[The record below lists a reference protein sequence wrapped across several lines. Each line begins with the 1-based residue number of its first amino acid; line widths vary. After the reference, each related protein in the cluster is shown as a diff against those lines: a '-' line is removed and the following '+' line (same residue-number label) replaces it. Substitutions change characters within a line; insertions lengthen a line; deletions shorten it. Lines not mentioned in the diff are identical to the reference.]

1 MRGKAGFFSRNPQF
15 SPANLTDL
23 AAWWDASD
31 GSTLFD
37 ATSGGSLVV
46 ADGGVKRWEDKSGN
60 GRHATQS
67 TDANRPTR
75 KTAIKNGLD
84 VLRFD
89 GSGSRL
95 SVASSTSTFKF
106 MHSQN
111 SSVFVVGKPG
121 TSANPDARYAFIDNN
136 NRDFGVGVSF
146 NYDDRSLA
154 ARNDQPDF
162 RISASSSVGASENQ
176 DAVSADKFPA
186 NTFSLIS
193 IVSTPTAAAANRL
206 AMRTNGGSAFASN
219 TLSGAVSSS
228 NAANNLF
235 IGSQANGF
243 NVLNGDI
250 AEILI
255 YSVALSDSDRE
266 AVENYLIAK
275 WGLT

>member
-1 MRGKAGFFSRNPQF
+1 MRGKAGLFSRNPPF
-15 SPANLTDL
+15 SPASVTGLS
-23 AAWWDASD
+23 AWWDASD

-89 GSGSRL
+89 GSNDRL
-95 SVASSTSTFKF
+95 SIPSSTATFKF
-106 MHSQN
+106 LHNADSTI
-111 SSVFVVGKPG
+111 FFVGKPG
-121 TSANPDARYAFIDNN
+121 TTANPDARYALIDNN
-136 NRDFGVGVSF
+136 NRDITRGVSF
-146 NYDDRSLA
+146 NYDDRAAA
-154 ARNDQPDF
+154 ARNDQPYF
-162 RISASSSVGASENQ
+162 RISASSTIGVSENQ
-176 DAVSADKFPA
+176 NAVSADKFPA

-193 IVSTPTAAAANRL
+193 IVSTPSAAAASRL

-228 NAANNLF
+228 DAANNLF
-235 IGSQANGF
+235 LGSQVDGN

-255 YSVALSDSDRE
+255 YNVALSTSDRE
-266 AVENYLIAK
+266 AVENYLIDK